1 MIWVSFATKGIK
13 QDGKKVNKL
22 WNAQK
27 WTKAKKKKGPFNWV
41 FTKERPCILILGY
54 WNLELFKLRLND
66 PLN

>member
-27 WTKAKKKKGPFNWV
+27 WTKAKKKKIQFNWDL
-41 FTKERPCILILGY
+41 K
-54 WNLELFKLRLND
+54 KKKH
-66 PLN
+66 